1 MCSYF
6 KDFKKQHSKMQN
18 IPEILM
24 SQINQWED
32 IQLKNLPGFTEDE
45 LWESYNTIKLEV
57 EDFKT
62 LVKAGLWAQV
72 VLGLSLST

>member
-1 MCSYF
+1 
-6 KDFKKQHSKMQN
+6 MQN

-32 IQLKNLPGFTEDE
+32 IQLKNLPGLTEDE

-62 LVKAGLWAQV
+62 LVREGLWAQV

>member
-1 MCSYF
+1 
-6 KDFKKQHSKMQN
+6 MQN

-45 LWESYNTIKLEV
+45 LWENYNTIKLEV

-62 LVKAGLWAQV
+62 LVREGLWAQV

>member
-1 MCSYF
+1 
-6 KDFKKQHSKMQN
+6 MQS

-32 IQLKNLPGFTEDE
+32 IQLKNLPGLTEDE
-45 LWESYNTIKLEV
+45 LWESYNTIKFEV
-57 EDFKT
+57 EAFKT
-62 LVKAGLWAQV
+62 LIREGLWAQV

>member
-1 MCSYF
+1 
-6 KDFKKQHSKMQN
+6 MQN
-18 IPEILM
+18 IPEILL

-32 IQLKNLPGFTEDE
+32 IQLKNLPGLTEDE

-62 LVKAGLWAQV
+62 LVREGLWAQV